1 MNIFKSSNDRGN
13 AGPKCEMCRTT
24 IYGEETV
31 VETQKQAIYVRH
43 NPVEAQLI
51 EQKSGYRCKSC
62 GREYCKDCLEKKAPG
77 NMYGGKSCPKC
88 GGLFEIMH
96 G

>member
-1 MNIFKSSNDRGN
+1 MGIFDSFRNQDG
-13 AGPKCEMCRTT
+13 AGPKCTMCRTA

-31 VETQKQAIYVRH
+31 IERQKRAVYVNF
-43 NPVEAQLI
+43 NPFEAQLI

-77 NMYGGKSCPKC
+77 NAYGGKSCPRC

>member
-1 MNIFKSSNDRGN
+1 MSFFKTSAAQG
-13 AGPKCEMCRTT
+13 AVGPKCEMCRST

-31 VETQKQAIYVRH
+31 IEKQKRAVYVNF
-43 NPVEAQLI
+43 NPLEAQAI

-62 GREYCKDCLEKKAPG
+62 GREYCKDCLEKKAPA
-77 NMYGGKSCPKC
+77 NAYGGKSCPCC

>member
-1 MNIFKSSNDRGN
+1 MSIFGN
-13 AGPKCEMCRTT
+13 GGGAHVSDWKCEMCRST

-31 VETQKQAIYVRH
+31 IEKQKRAVYVNF
-43 NPVEAQLI
+43 NPLEAQAI

-62 GREYCKDCLEKKAPG
+62 GREYCKDCLEKHAPG
-77 NMYGGKSCPKC
+77 NAYGGKSCPRC
-88 GGLFEIMH
+88 GGLFGIMH